1 MFKEYFVYCVKEKN
15 KKEIVGAVAFG
26 VLKKV
31 LNVQDDNKA
40 FNSIAKLL
48 GYDKYF
54 EEKEAE
60 SYDSIIND
68 LFGGKE

>member
-1 MFKEYFVYCVKEKN
+1 M
-15 KKEIVGAVAFG
+15 
-26 VLKKV
+26 LKKV

-68 LFGGKE
+68 LFGGEK